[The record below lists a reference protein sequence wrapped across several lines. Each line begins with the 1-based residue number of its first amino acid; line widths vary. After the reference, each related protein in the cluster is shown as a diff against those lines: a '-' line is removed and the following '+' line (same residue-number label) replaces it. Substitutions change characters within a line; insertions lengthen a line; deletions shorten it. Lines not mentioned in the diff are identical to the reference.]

1 MQKDSDE
8 ARDQVGANAGGSDSA
23 QLTAGRDAQRN
34 LSRTLV
40 HDLRNALAPISNAV
54 YLLQLRGREDAALA
68 QITDIIDRQVTAI
81 VRMLNDPDEAAPADR
96 SDPRSD
102 PNTTAGGHA
111 AQSQTH
117 NSKLPK
123 V

>member
-23 QLTAGRDAQRN
+23 QLTAGRDGQRN

-54 YLLQLRGREDAALA
+54 YLLQLRGREDATLA

-81 VRMLNDPDEAAPADR
+81 VRMLNDPYEAARADR
-96 SDPRSD
+96 SDPD
-102 PNTTAGGHA
+102 TTADGHA
-111 AQSQTH
+111 AQAQTH

-123 V
+123 A